1 MENASKALLIAGA
14 ILIVILLIAVGMMV
28 YRGAQGSIN
37 KAIGQMSST
46 EKDIHNSQ
54 FEPYLGTNKSGSELR
69 TLYSKVITNNSEDD
83 NIDVVISNITVA
95 PSGTTTAMTAS
106 TVTATST
113 TPLTSAQ
120 ESASMSNI
128 KTGASARYN
137 VEAFYND
144 GVITGINVTIA
155 HQ

>member
-37 KAIGQMSST
+37 KAGQMSST

-95 PSGTTTAMTAS
+95 TSGTTTTMTAS
-106 TVTATST
+106 AVTATST
-113 TPLTSAQ
+113 VPLTSAQ

>member
-54 FEPYLGTNKSGSELR
+54 FEPYIGSNKSGSELR
-69 TLYSKVITNNSEDD
+69 TLYSKVISNNSDD
-83 NIDVVISNITVA
+83 DNVSVKISNIDVAADGTI
-95 PSGTTTAMTAS
+95 SGTEVTADTEELTEAQMSTAMS
-106 TVTATST
+106 RIK
-113 TPLTSAQ
+113 TSAR
-120 ESASMSNI
+120 
-128 KTGASARYN
+128 ARYTLKPT
-137 VEAFYND
+137 YSD
-144 GVITGINVTIA
+144 GVITIINVEVT
-155 HQ
+155 QQ

>member
-54 FEPYLGTNKSGSELR
+54 FEPYIGSNKSGSELR
-69 TLYSKVITNNSEDD
+69 TLYSKVISNNSDDD
-83 NIDVVISNITVA
+83 NVSVKISNINVDA
-95 PSGTTTAMTAS
+95 SGDISGTDVDSTTADLTEAQMSTAMS
-106 TVTATST
+106 RIKTSARARYTVTPTYS
-113 TPLTSAQ
+113 
-120 ESASMSNI
+120 
-128 KTGASARYN
+128 
-137 VEAFYND
+137 D
-144 GVITGINVTIA
+144 GVITIINVDVTA
-155 HQ
+155 Q

>member
-54 FEPYLGTNKSGSELR
+54 FEPYVGENVSGSNVKSLLSR
-69 TLYSKVITNNSEDD
+69 VITNNSDD
-83 NIDVVISNITVA
+83 NNVNVTVSFT
-95 PSGTTTAMTAS
+95 PKTGTSGAAS
-106 TVTATST
+106 TADTIMK
-113 TPLTSAQ
+113 Q
-120 ESASMSNI
+120 I
-128 KTGASARYN
+128 KTAASSSYK
-137 VEAFYND
+137 VEPTYSS
-144 GVITGINVTIA
+144 GVITQIA
-155 HQ
+155 ITEK

>member
-83 NIDVVISNITVA
+83 NIDVVISNITVTS
-95 PSGTTTAMTAS
+95 SGTRTTMA
-106 TVTATST
+106 ATEVAADST

-128 KTGASARYN
+128 KTGASAKYD

>member
-54 FEPYLGTNKSGSELR
+54 FEPFVGTKVSGSNVRSL
-69 TLYSKVITNNSEDD
+69 LSKMITNNSDD
-83 NIDVVISNITVA
+83 NNVQVKLKGI
-95 PSGTTTAMTAS
+95 GTDPNAVMGQITTA
-106 TVTATST
+106 
-113 TPLTSAQ
+113 
-120 ESASMSNI
+120 
-128 KTGASARYN
+128 ASATYK
-137 VEAFYND
+137 VEATYSE
-144 GVITGINVTIA
+144 GVITEINVSKNS
-155 HQ
+155 

>member
-54 FEPYLGTNKSGSELR
+54 FEPYVGENVSGSNVKSLLSR
-69 TLYSKVITNNSEDD
+69 VITNNSDD
-83 NIDVVISNITVA
+83 NNVNVTVSFT
-95 PSGTTTAMTAS
+95 PKTGTSGGTSGAAS
-106 TVTATST
+106 TADTIMK
-113 TPLTSAQ
+113 Q
-120 ESASMSNI
+120 I
-128 KTGASARYN
+128 KTAASSSYK
-137 VEAFYND
+137 VEPTYSS
-144 GVITGINVTIA
+144 GVITQIA
-155 HQ
+155 ITEK

>member
-54 FEPYLGTNKSGSELR
+54 FEPYIGSNKSGSEMR
-69 TLYSKVITNNSEDD
+69 TLCSKVISNNSNSD
-83 NIDVVISNITVA
+83 NIKVKLTKITKNGA
-95 PSGTTTAMTAS
+95 DLTFGDTTENENELS
-106 TVTATST
+106 S
-113 TPLTSAQ
+113 
-120 ESASMSNI
+120 SMSAIN
-128 KTGASARYN
+128 TGASYKYN
-137 VEAFYND
+137 IEAIYSS
-144 GVITGINVTIA
+144 GVITEIKVTK
-155 HQ
+155 QQ